1 MSDPAETIHA
11 DVIVVG
17 GGGSGLAAAVS
28 AAEAGAGV
36 TLIEKN
42 DELGGST
49 RWSVG
54 SITATCTAH
63 QRAKGIED
71 DPDAH
76 FEDLGKLAGPLA
88 NRDNLALRRILVD
101 NVPETIRWLR
111 AMGVE
116 FCGPMEEPPHR
127 KPRMHIVLPNSR
139 AYIHR
144 LAWRARRLD
153 VDIRLGA
160 QATRIVVEDGAATA
174 VEADIGGRVIR
185 FAARRGIVLAGG
197 DYSGNAEM
205 KGALVSPALAE
216 VQAVNPTATGDC
228 QRLVEAIGGEILNGD
243 LALGPVLRFRRPK
256 RRSLLH
262 RIPPYPIVTRF
273 MRWAMDWTPP
283 ALIRPFVMGFMTT
296 VMGPEMSLFANG
308 AVLVGADGAPLAR
321 EGKTL
326 GEAVAATPGKSG
338 WIVFDDAL
346 ARRYRAWPHFVST
359 APGVAYAYLP
369 DYRRT
374 RPDLVHTGPTPAA
387 LASRIGAD
395 PATLA
400 AVLSGEPPFH
410 ALGPLDAYVVYTDGG
425 VRVSDAHEVL
435 RKDGAP
441 ISGLFAAGSTGQ
453 GGLLLEGHGHH
464 LGWAFTSGR
473 LAGGRAAR
481 FDRKD

>member
-185 FAARRGIVLAGG
+185 FAARRGIVLAG
-197 DYSGNAEM
+197 
-205 KGALVSPALAE
+205 
-216 VQAVNPTATGDC
+216 
-228 QRLVEAIGGEILNGD
+228 II
-243 LALGPVLRFRRPK
+243 
-256 RRSLLH
+256 
-262 RIPPYPIVTRF
+262 
-273 MRWAMDWTPP
+273 
-283 ALIRPFVMGFMTT
+283 
-296 VMGPEMSLFANG
+296 
-308 AVLVGADGAPLAR
+308 
-321 EGKTL
+321 
-326 GEAVAATPGKSG
+326 AAT
-338 WIVFDDAL
+338 
-346 ARRYRAWPHFVST
+346 RR
-359 APGVAYAYLP
+359 
-369 DYRRT
+369 
-374 RPDLVHTGPTPAA
+374 
-387 LASRIGAD
+387 
-395 PATLA
+395 
-400 AVLSGEPPFH
+400 
-410 ALGPLDAYVVYTDGG
+410 
-425 VRVSDAHEVL
+425 
-435 RKDGAP
+435 
-441 ISGLFAAGSTGQ
+441 
-453 GGLLLEGHGHH
+453 
-464 LGWAFTSGR
+464 
-473 LAGGRAAR
+473 
-481 FDRKD
+481 